1 VEALRETVRNVVGAF
16 LSTRQFLIH
25 LSGHKT
31 ETEVIGAATTPA
43 PLAGLEE
50 VLFDR
55 EQTQRWTCGQPEDN
69 VRLSAGWRRRTLAGT
84 VRVSR
89 YGAHCFA
96 TNVAANDQT
105 FGAKWLTDVELARE
119 SSRVVFGLGVQNLFD
134 VFPDRL
140 STANSSFVVQTFPN
154 TSPFGMNGRF
164 LYVRASYRF

>member
-119 SSRVVFGLGVQNLFD
+119 SSRVVFGLAC
-134 VFPDRL
+134 RTS
-140 STANSSFVVQTFPN
+140 STCSRIGSARPTP
-154 TSPFGMNGRF
+154 
-164 LYVRASYRF
+164 ASWCRRSRTRRPSA